1 MLIKIITKLLDT
13 PSKTQS
19 TKSPRVF
26 WAYHS
31 SLEPTGVQV
40 SKISI
45 FLLIFYGRSSVLRL
59 HIFTH
64 HMVVNSR
71 LSGCVCCAHALCNV
85 LCNYYMWCYCYCIW
99 HNYLLKR
106 ERESKYTFQCC
117 CFIFCFIRH

>member
-26 WAYHS
+26 WAYHC

-71 LSGCVCCAHALCNV
+71 VDCQVVCAVHMLSVMYCATITCGVIATV
-85 LCNYYMWCYCYCIW
+85 YGI
-99 HNYLLKR
+99 
-106 ERESKYTFQCC
+106 T
-117 CFIFCFIRH
+117 IF